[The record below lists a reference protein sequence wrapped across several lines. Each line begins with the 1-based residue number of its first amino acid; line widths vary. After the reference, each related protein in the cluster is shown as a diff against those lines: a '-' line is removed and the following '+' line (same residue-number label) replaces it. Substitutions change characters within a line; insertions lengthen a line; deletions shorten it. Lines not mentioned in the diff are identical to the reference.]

1 VNQGTVLVVEDTLAS
16 LKLLTDTLSAAGY
29 QVLPANSG
37 ELALAAVAL
46 KGPQLI
52 LLDLRMPGMDGFE
65 VLRRLKARDESRDIP
80 VMILSAVSER
90 EQRIEGLKLGAVD
103 FLNKPFE
110 QEELLVR
117 VSTQMNLSLARARL
131 ERQAA
136 DLRLAN
142 AQLQREMLLR
152 QGVEDALRQAKEAA
166 EEGLEQERRL
176 LALVVSSSEDAI
188 ISKRLDGIITS
199 WNHGA
204 EKLFGY
210 TAAEIL
216 GQPILT
222 VIPPE
227 RHDEEERLLSAIRR
241 GESIKHYETTR
252 IAKDGHVLEVS
263 VTLSP
268 IRDHEGRIIG
278 ASKIARDI
286 SERRRTEQA
295 LARHRDELEERVL
308 SRTAELAQARDAAEA
323 ANRAKSAF
331 LANMSHELRTPL
343 NGIMGMT
350 DLALRRATDPKLLD
364 WLQKGKGAALH
375 LLAVINDILE
385 ISRIEAGRVVLEEQD
400 FSLAQALDEM
410 LGRQETAAREKGLIL
425 SCTLAPT
432 LPDLLRGDVFR
443 LQQMLLNLVG
453 NAIKFS
459 ERGQVRVTA
468 DALEEDSHSV
478 LLRVQVSDQ
487 GIGLSADEQAR
498 LFHAFSQGDDSM
510 TRKYGGTGLGL
521 IICKRLARLMGGDVG
536 VASEAGV
543 GSTFWITARLRRAAD
558 CRPAGTK
565 SAAEPPSGTSAAAA
579 EPSRAH

>member
-1 VNQGTVLVVEDTLAS
+1 MNQGTVLVVEDTLAS
-16 LKLLTDTLSAAGY
+16 LKLLTDTLTAAGY

-90 EQRIEGLKLGAVD
+90 EQRIEGLRLGAVD

-110 QEELLVR
+110 QAELLVR

-142 AQLQREMLLR
+142 AQLQCEMLLR

-176 LALVVSSSEDAI
+176 LALIVSSSEDAI
-188 ISKRLDGIITS
+188 ISKRLDGIVTS

-204 EKLFGY
+204 EMLFGY
-210 TAAEIL
+210 TAAEIV

-222 VIPPE
+222 VIPPAL
-227 RHDEEERLLSAIRR
+227 RDEEERLLSAIRR

-252 IAKDGHVLEVS
+252 VARDGHVLEVS
-263 VTLSP
+263 VSLSP

-278 ASKIARDI
+278 AAKIARDI

-323 ANRAKSAF
+323 ANRAKSVF

-343 NGIMGMT
+343 NGILGMT
-350 DLALRRATDPKLLD
+350 DLALRRATDPRLLD

-385 ISRIEAGRVVLEEQD
+385 ISRIEADRVVLEEQD
-400 FSLAQALDEM
+400 FTLAQAIDEV
-410 LGRQETAAREKGLIL
+410 LGRQEAAAREKGLVL
-425 SCTLAPT
+425 SRTLAPT

-443 LQQMLLNLVG
+443 LQQILLNLVG

-459 ERGQVRVTA
+459 ERGQICVSA

-565 SAAEPPSGTSAAAA
+565 SAAEPPSGTPAAAA

>member
-1 VNQGTVLVVEDTLAS
+1 MNQGTVLVVEDTLAS

-90 EQRIEGLKLGAVD
+90 ELRIEGLKLGAVD

-117 VSTQMNLSLARARL
+117 VSTQMHLSLARARL

-188 ISKRLDGIITS
+188 ISKRLDGIVTS

-210 TAAEIL
+210 TAAEII
-216 GQPILT
+216 GQPILM

-323 ANRAKSAF
+323 ANRAKSVF

-410 LGRQETAAREKGLIL
+410 LGRHETAAREKGLVL

-432 LPDLLRGDVFR
+432 LPDRLRGDVFR

-459 ERGQVRVTA
+459 ERGQVRVSA

-543 GSTFWITARLRRAAD
+543 GSTFWITARLRRATD

-565 SAAEPPSGTSAAAA
+565 SAAEPPSGTPAAAA

>member
-1 VNQGTVLVVEDTLAS
+1 VNQGTVLVVDDTLAS
-16 LKLLTDTLSAAGY
+16 LKLLTDTLTTAGY

-90 EQRIEGLKLGAVD
+90 EQRIEGLRLGAVD

-142 AQLQREMLLR
+142 AQLQQEMLLR

-176 LALVVSSSEDAI
+176 LALIVSSSEDAI
-188 ISKRLDGIITS
+188 ISKRLDGVVTS

-204 EKLFGY
+204 EMLFGY
-210 TAAEIL
+210 TAAEL
-216 GQPILT
+216 VGQPILT
-222 VIPPE
+222 VIPPTL
-227 RHDEEERLLSAIRR
+227 RDEEERLLSAIRR
-241 GESIKHYETTR
+241 GESIKHHETTR
-252 IAKDGHVLEVS
+252 VARDGHVLEVS

-278 ASKIARDI
+278 AAKIVRDI

-295 LARHRDELEERVL
+295 LARHREELEERVL

-323 ANRAKSAF
+323 ANRAKSVF

-350 DLALRRATDPKLLD
+350 DLALRRATDPRLLD
-364 WLQKGKGAALH
+364 WLQKAKGAALH

-385 ISRIEAGRVVLEEQD
+385 ISRIEADRVVLEEQD
-400 FSLAQALDEM
+400 FTLAQAIDEV
-410 LGRQETAAREKGLIL
+410 LRRQEAATREKGLVL
-425 SCTLAPT
+425 SRTLAPT
-432 LPDLLRGDVFR
+432 LPELLRGDVFR

-459 ERGQVRVTA
+459 ACGQVSVSA

-543 GSTFWITARLRRAAD
+543 GSTFWITARLRQAAD

-565 SAAEPPSGTSAAAA
+565 SAAEP
-579 EPSRAH
+579 SRAH

>member
-1 VNQGTVLVVEDTLAS
+1 MNQGTVLVVEDTLAS
-16 LKLLTDTLSAAGY
+16 LKLLTDTLTAAGY

-110 QEELLVR
+110 QAELLVR

-142 AQLQREMLLR
+142 AQLQCEMLLR

-176 LALVVSSSEDAI
+176 LALIVSSSEDAI
-188 ISKRLDGIITS
+188 ISKRLDGVVTS

-204 EKLFGY
+204 EMLFGY
-210 TAAEIL
+210 TAAEIV
-216 GQPILT
+216 GQPILM
-222 VIPPE
+222 VIPPGL
-227 RHDEEERLLSAIRR
+227 RDEEERLFSAIRR
-241 GESIKHYETTR
+241 GESIKHHETTR
-252 IAKDGHVLEVS
+252 VARDGHVLEVS
-263 VTLSP
+263 VSLSP

-278 ASKIARDI
+278 AAKIARDI

-323 ANRAKSAF
+323 ANRAKSVF

-350 DLALRRATDPKLLD
+350 DLALRRATDPRLLD

-385 ISRIEAGRVVLEEQD
+385 ISRIEADRVVLEEQD
-400 FSLAQALDEM
+400 FTLAQAIDEV
-410 LGRQETAAREKGLIL
+410 LGRQEAAAREKGLVL
-425 SCTLAPT
+425 SRTLAPT

-443 LQQMLLNLVG
+443 LQQILLNLVG

-459 ERGQVRVTA
+459 ERGQICVSA

-543 GSTFWITARLRRAAD
+543 GSTFWITARLRQAAD

-565 SAAEPPSGTSAAAA
+565 SAAEAPSGAAAAAA

>member
-16 LKLLTDTLSAAGY
+16 LKLLTDTLTAAGY

-65 VLRRLKARDESRDIP
+65 VLRRLKARDDSRDIP
-80 VMILSAVSER
+80 VMILSAVNER

-176 LALVVSSSEDAI
+176 LALIVSSSEDAI
-188 ISKRLDGIITS
+188 ISKRLDGVVTS

-204 EKLFGY
+204 EMLFGY
-210 TAAEIL
+210 TAAEIV
-216 GQPILT
+216 GQPILM
-222 VIPPE
+222 VIPPGL
-227 RHDEEERLLSAIRR
+227 RDEEERLFSAIRR
-241 GESIKHYETTR
+241 GESIKHHETTR
-252 IAKDGHVLEVS
+252 VARDGHVLEVS
-263 VTLSP
+263 VSLSP
-268 IRDHEGRIIG
+268 IRDHEGRVIG
-278 ASKIARDI
+278 AANIARDI

-323 ANRAKSAF
+323 ASRAKSVF

-350 DLALRRATDPKLLD
+350 DLALRRATDPRLLD

-385 ISRIEAGRVVLEEQD
+385 ISRIEADRVVLEEQD
-400 FSLAQALDEM
+400 FTLAQAIDEVI
-410 LGRQETAAREKGLIL
+410 GSPRERSGPVPYAGADAARSAARRRLP
-425 SCTLAPT
+425 LA
-432 LPDLLRGDVFR
+432 
-443 LQQMLLNLVG
+443 
-453 NAIKFS
+453 
-459 ERGQVRVTA
+459 A
-468 DALEEDSHSV
+468 DAAQPGRKRHQV
-478 LLRVQVSDQ
+478 LGARTDLR
-487 GIGLSADEQAR
+487 L
-498 LFHAFSQGDDSM
+498 
-510 TRKYGGTGLGL
+510 
-521 IICKRLARLMGGDVG
+521 C
-536 VASEAGV
+536 
-543 GSTFWITARLRRAAD
+543 RRAGGGQPQRVAARAGQRSGY
-558 CRPAGTK
+558 RP
-565 SAAEPPSGTSAAAA
+565 E
-579 EPSRAH
+579 RR

>member
-1 VNQGTVLVVEDTLAS
+1 MNQGTVLVVEDTLAS
-16 LKLLTDTLSAAGY
+16 LKLLTDTLTAAGY

-90 EQRIEGLKLGAVD
+90 EQRIEGLRLGAVD

-110 QEELLVR
+110 QAELLVR

-142 AQLQREMLLR
+142 AQLQCEMLLR

-176 LALVVSSSEDAI
+176 LALIVSSSEDAI
-188 ISKRLDGIITS
+188 ISKRLDGIVTS

-204 EKLFGY
+204 EMLFGY
-210 TAAEIL
+210 TAAEIV

-222 VIPPE
+222 VIPPAL
-227 RHDEEERLLSAIRR
+227 RDEEERLLSAIRR

-252 IAKDGHVLEVS
+252 VARDGHVLEVS
-263 VTLSP
+263 VSLSP

-278 ASKIARDI
+278 AAKIARDI

-323 ANRAKSAF
+323 ANRAKSVF

-343 NGIMGMT
+343 NGILGMT
-350 DLALRRATDPKLLD
+350 DLALRRATDPRLLD

-385 ISRIEAGRVVLEEQD
+385 ISRIEADRVVLEEQD
-400 FSLAQALDEM
+400 FTLAQAIDEV
-410 LGRQETAAREKGLIL
+410 LGRQEAAAREKGLVL
-425 SCTLAPT
+425 SRTLAPT

-443 LQQMLLNLVG
+443 LQQILLNLVG

-459 ERGQVRVTA
+459 ERGQICVSA

-543 GSTFWITARLRRAAD
+543 GSTFWITARLRRAGA
-558 CRPAGTK
+558 K
-565 SAAEPPSGTSAAAA
+565 SAAESPSGAPAAA

>member
-1 VNQGTVLVVEDTLAS
+1 MNQGTVLVVEDTLAS

-152 QGVEDALRQAKEAA
+152 QDVEDALRQAKEAA

-241 GESIKHYETTR
+241 GESIKHHETTR

-410 LGRQETAAREKGLIL
+410 LGRQETAAREKGLVL

-459 ERGQVRVTA
+459 ERGQVRVSA

-543 GSTFWITARLRRAAD
+543 GSTFWITARLRRATD

-565 SAAEPPSGTSAAAA
+565 SAAEPPSGTPAAAA

>member
-152 QGVEDALRQAKEAA
+152 QDVEDALRQAKEAA

-216 GQPILT
+216 GQPILM

-410 LGRQETAAREKGLIL
+410 LGRQETAAREKGLVL

-459 ERGQVRVTA
+459 ERGQVCVSA

-565 SAAEPPSGTSAAAA
+565 SAAEPPSGEPAAAA
-579 EPSRAH
+579 KPSRAH

>member
-1 VNQGTVLVVEDTLAS
+1 VNQGTVLVVDDTLAS
-16 LKLLTDTLSAAGY
+16 LKLLTDTLTTAGY

-90 EQRIEGLKLGAVD
+90 EQRIEGLRLGAVD

-142 AQLQREMLLR
+142 AQLQQEMLLR

-176 LALVVSSSEDAI
+176 LALIVSSSEDAI
-188 ISKRLDGIITS
+188 ISKRLDGVVTS

-204 EKLFGY
+204 EMLFGY
-210 TAAEIL
+210 TAAEIV

-222 VIPPE
+222 VIPPTL
-227 RHDEEERLLSAIRR
+227 RDEEERLLSAIRR

-252 IAKDGHVLEVS
+252 VARDGHVLEVS
-263 VTLSP
+263 VSLSP

-278 ASKIARDI
+278 AAKIARDI

-323 ANRAKSAF
+323 ANRAKSVF

-350 DLALRRATDPKLLD
+350 DLALRRATDPRLLD
-364 WLQKGKGAALH
+364 WLQKAKGAALH

-385 ISRIEAGRVVLEEQD
+385 ISRIEADRVVLEEQD
-400 FSLAQALDEM
+400 FTLAQAIDEV
-410 LGRQETAAREKGLIL
+410 LRRQEAATREKGLVL
-425 SCTLAPT
+425 SRTLAPT
-432 LPDLLRGDVFR
+432 LPELLRGDVFR

-459 ERGQVRVTA
+459 ACGQVSVSA

-543 GSTFWITARLRRAAD
+543 GSTFWITARLRRAGA
-558 CRPAGTK
+558 K
-565 SAAEPPSGTSAAAA
+565 SAAESPSGAPAAA

>member
-1 VNQGTVLVVEDTLAS
+1 MNQGTVLVVEDTLAS
-16 LKLLTDTLSAAGY
+16 LKLLTDTLTAAGY

-110 QEELLVR
+110 QAELLVR

-142 AQLQREMLLR
+142 AQLQCEMLLR

-176 LALVVSSSEDAI
+176 LALIVSSSEDAI
-188 ISKRLDGIITS
+188 ISKRLDGIVTS

-204 EKLFGY
+204 EMLFGY
-210 TAAEIL
+210 TAAEIV

-222 VIPPE
+222 VIPPAL
-227 RHDEEERLLSAIRR
+227 RDEEERLLSAIRR
-241 GESIKHYETTR
+241 GESIKHHETTR
-252 IAKDGHVLEVS
+252 VARDGHVLEVS
-263 VTLSP
+263 VSLSP

-278 ASKIARDI
+278 AAKIARDI

-323 ANRAKSAF
+323 ANRAKSVF

-343 NGIMGMT
+343 NGILGMT

-385 ISRIEAGRVVLEEQD
+385 ISRIEADRVVLEEQD
-400 FSLAQALDEM
+400 FTLAQAIDEV
-410 LGRQETAAREKGLIL
+410 LGRQEAAAREKGLVL
-425 SCTLAPT
+425 SRTLAPT

-443 LQQMLLNLVG
+443 LQQILLNLVG

-459 ERGQVRVTA
+459 ERGQICVSA

-543 GSTFWITARLRRAAD
+543 GSTFWITARLRQAAD

-565 SAAEPPSGTSAAAA
+565 SAAEAPSGAAAAAA

>member
-323 ANRAKSAF
+323 ASRAKSVF

-350 DLALRRATDPKLLD
+350 DLALRRTTDPRLLD

-385 ISRIEAGRVVLEEQD
+385 ISRIEADRVVLEEQD
-400 FSLAQALDEM
+400 FTLAQAIDEVI
-410 LGRQETAAREKGLIL
+410 GRQEPAAREKGLVL

-459 ERGQVRVTA
+459 ERGQVCVSA

-558 CRPAGTK
+558 CRTAGTK
-565 SAAEPPSGTSAAAA
+565 SAAEPPSGTPAAAA

>member
-1 VNQGTVLVVEDTLAS
+1 MNQGTVLVVEDTLAS

-323 ANRAKSAF
+323 ANRAKSVF

-410 LGRQETAAREKGLIL
+410 LGRQETAAREKGLVL

-565 SAAEPPSGTSAAAA
+565 SAAEPPSGTPAAAA

>member
-204 EKLFGY
+204 ESS
-210 TAAEIL
+210 
-216 GQPILT
+216 
-222 VIPPE
+222 
-227 RHDEEERLLSAIRR
+227 SAIRQPR
-241 GESIKHYETTR
+241 SSG
-252 IAKDGHVLEVS
+252 
-263 VTLSP
+263 
-268 IRDHEGRIIG
+268 
-278 ASKIARDI
+278 
-286 SERRRTEQA
+286 
-295 LARHRDELEERVL
+295 
-308 SRTAELAQARDAAEA
+308 
-323 ANRAKSAF
+323 NRS
-331 LANMSHELRTPL
+331 
-343 NGIMGMT
+343 
-350 DLALRRATDPKLLD
+350 
-364 WLQKGKGAALH
+364 
-375 LLAVINDILE
+375 
-385 ISRIEAGRVVLEEQD
+385 
-400 FSLAQALDEM
+400 
-410 LGRQETAAREKGLIL
+410 
-425 SCTLAPT
+425 
-432 LPDLLRGDVFR
+432 
-443 LQQMLLNLVG
+443 
-453 NAIKFS
+453 
-459 ERGQVRVTA
+459 
-468 DALEEDSHSV
+468 
-478 LLRVQVSDQ
+478 
-487 GIGLSADEQAR
+487 
-498 LFHAFSQGDDSM
+498 
-510 TRKYGGTGLGL
+510 
-521 IICKRLARLMGGDVG
+521 
-536 VASEAGV
+536 
-543 GSTFWITARLRRAAD
+543 
-558 CRPAGTK
+558 
-565 SAAEPPSGTSAAAA
+565 
-579 EPSRAH
+579 

>member
-90 EQRIEGLKLGAVD
+90 ELRIEGLKLGAVD

-117 VSTQMNLSLARARL
+117 VSTQMHLSLARARL

-188 ISKRLDGIITS
+188 ISKRLDGIVTS

-210 TAAEIL
+210 TAAEII
-216 GQPILT
+216 GQPILM

-323 ANRAKSAF
+323 ANRAKSVF

-410 LGRQETAAREKGLIL
+410 LGRHETAAREKGLVL

-432 LPDLLRGDVFR
+432 LPDRLRGDVFR

-459 ERGQVRVTA
+459 ERGQVRVSA

-543 GSTFWITARLRRAAD
+543 GSTFWITARLRRATD

-565 SAAEPPSGTSAAAA
+565 SAAEPPSGTPAAAA

>member
-222 VIPPE
+222 VIP
-227 RHDEEERLLSAIRR
+227 RSV
-241 GESIKHYETTR
+241 TTR
-252 IAKDGHVLEVS
+252 KRGCFPRSDV
-263 VTLSP
+263 
-268 IRDHEGRIIG
+268 
-278 ASKIARDI
+278 
-286 SERRRTEQA
+286 
-295 LARHRDELEERVL
+295 
-308 SRTAELAQARDAAEA
+308 
-323 ANRAKSAF
+323 ANRSSTMKPRGLPRMVTCLKFRS
-331 LANMSHELRTPL
+331 RC
-343 NGIMGMT
+343 
-350 DLALRRATDPKLLD
+350 RR
-364 WLQKGKGAALH
+364 
-375 LLAVINDILE
+375 
-385 ISRIEAGRVVLEEQD
+385 
-400 FSLAQALDEM
+400 
-410 LGRQETAAREKGLIL
+410 
-425 SCTLAPT
+425 
-432 LPDLLRGDVFR
+432 
-443 LQQMLLNLVG
+443 
-453 NAIKFS
+453 
-459 ERGQVRVTA
+459 
-468 DALEEDSHSV
+468 
-478 LLRVQVSDQ
+478 
-487 GIGLSADEQAR
+487 
-498 LFHAFSQGDDSM
+498 
-510 TRKYGGTGLGL
+510 
-521 IICKRLARLMGGDVG
+521 
-536 VASEAGV
+536 
-543 GSTFWITARLRRAAD
+543 
-558 CRPAGTK
+558 
-565 SAAEPPSGTSAAAA
+565 SGTTKVESSAPRRSPATF
-579 EPSRAH
+579 PSAGGLNRRWPGIVTSWKNGCCRVPPNWRKPATPPKPRTGPRAPSWPT

>member
-90 EQRIEGLKLGAVD
+90 ELRIEGLKLGAVD

-117 VSTQMNLSLARARL
+117 VSTQMHLSLARARL

-188 ISKRLDGIITS
+188 ISKRLDGIVTS

-210 TAAEIL
+210 TAAEII
-216 GQPILT
+216 GQPILM

-323 ANRAKSAF
+323 ANRAKSVF

-410 LGRQETAAREKGLIL
+410 LGRQETAAREKGLVL

-432 LPDLLRGDVFR
+432 LPELLRGDVCR

-453 NAIKFS
+453 NAVKFS
-459 ERGQVRVTA
+459 ERGQVRVSA

-487 GIGLSADEQAR
+487 GIGLCADEQAR

-543 GSTFWITARLRRAAD
+543 GSTFWITVRLRWAAD
-558 CRPAGTK
+558 GRPAGTT
-565 SAAEPPSGTSAAAA
+565 AETPSGTPAAAA
-579 EPSRAH
+579 EPARAH

>member
-152 QGVEDALRQAKEAA
+152 QDVEDALRQAKEAA

-241 GESIKHYETTR
+241 GESIKHHETTR

-410 LGRQETAAREKGLIL
+410 LGRQETAAREKGLVL

-459 ERGQVRVTA
+459 ERGQVRVSA

-543 GSTFWITARLRRAAD
+543 GSTFWITARLRRATD

-565 SAAEPPSGTSAAAA
+565 SAAEPPSGTPAAAA